1 MQYATK
7 HGQIEL
13 QKNTNLCLEIQLS
26 NKKLYFYEFMTKM
39 SKFTIF
45 DVIFIIT
52 KFEQNFQIMN
62 IYDYYYVFFVKVKH
76 FGVREYGRQK
86 CSARNVMFQ

>member
-1 MQYATK
+1 
-7 HGQIEL
+7 
-13 QKNTNLCLEIQLS
+13 
-26 NKKLYFYEFMTKM
+26 MTKM

-45 DVIFIIT
+45 DVIFILT

-76 FGVREYGRQK
+76 FGVREYGR
-86 CSARNVMFQ
+86 